1 MVIGESLNIGN
12 FIYTGIGSR
21 ETPLE
26 HIQLF
31 IRIAEYLASI
41 GYTLR
46 SGGANGADLAFEI
59 GCDNN
64 QGKKEIYIP
73 WYRFNNSDSML
84 FHTPKEC
91 FNIAKEFHP
100 NWDNLS
106 DYAKKLHARNVCQIL
121 GQDLKTPTS
130 FIVCYTKD
138 GKEVG
143 GTAMAIRIAKS
154 YNIPVFNVGGY
165 KEVDVFRKELFN
177 FIKEGE

>member
-1 MVIGESLNIGN
+1 MELSVDNQV
-12 FIYTGIGSR
+12 YTGIGSR

-26 HIQLF
+26 YIQLF
-31 IRIAEYLASI
+31 IRIAEYLASV

-59 GCDNN
+59 GCDNK

-100 NWDNLS
+100 NWNNLS

-121 GQDLKTPTS
+121 GQDLKTFTS
-130 FIVCYTKD
+130 FVICYTKE
-138 GKEVG
+138 GKGQG
-143 GTAMAIRIAKS
+143 GTGEALRIAKA
-154 YNIPVFNVGGY
+154 YNIPIFDVGRY
-165 KEVDVFRKELFN
+165 QEVDVFRKELFN
-177 FIKEGE
+177 FIKEMNVNE